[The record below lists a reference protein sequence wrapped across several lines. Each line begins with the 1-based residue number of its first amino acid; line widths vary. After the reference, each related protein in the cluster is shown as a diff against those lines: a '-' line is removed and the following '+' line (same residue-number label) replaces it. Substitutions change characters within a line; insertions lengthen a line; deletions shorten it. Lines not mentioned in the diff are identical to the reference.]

1 MEEYTSEIQIWF
13 GGNNHEAKSEEDYIK
28 KVKDQFWEDFGIKL
42 TNAEITNIQKRQ
54 KGGAEAGFVA
64 QLLFCPV
71 TEQLFVFNESQVRR
85 VPAGKKNKKRY

>member
-42 TNAEITNIQKRQ
+42 TNAEITNIQKIQ
-54 KGGAEAGFVA
+54 KGGAEAG
-64 QLLFCPV
+64 
-71 TEQLFVFNESQVRR
+71 
-85 VPAGKKNKKRY
+85 